1 MYEPRTNCG
10 RGAVLIFGSKNGA
23 SDMNDDQKKASL
35 IEARQT
41 FETARTGTL
50 SVLDFETGG
59 PLGALVNVA
68 LTPDCEPVIL
78 TSTLSRHTQCLDRD
92 GRASVM
98 VTGLLPAKG
107 DPLTGFRATL
117 TGTMA
122 RADDAET
129 RAIYLKHHPYA
140 ELYADFGDFGFWR
153 MTSQKL
159 YVVAGFGRVYNYD
172 ASLLKST
179 A

>member
-1 MYEPRTNCG
+1 
-10 RGAVLIFGSKNGA
+10 
-23 SDMNDDQKKASL
+23 MNDGQKVASL
-35 IEARQT
+35 AEAR
-41 FETARTGTL
+41 EIWRAARTGTL

-68 LTPDCEPVIL
+68 VTQKFEPVIL

-98 VTGLLPAKG
+98 VTGVLPAKG

-117 TGTMA
+117 TGTFS
-122 RADDAET
+122 RSADRHVAAT
-129 RAIYLKHHPYA
+129 LLAVHPYA
-140 ELYADFGDFGFWR
+140 ELYAGFGDFGFWLMSPAR
-153 MTSQKL
+153 L

-172 ASLLKST
+172 AAELAPL
-179 A
+179 